1 MKKIKHEDFMFEGI
15 KMIFFFFEKSTS
27 LQIQLGYLIENRKQ
41 NYHFRLTEKLR
52 DRNTSPKNYWSLLKT
67 FLSNKKIPCIPPFL

>member
-1 MKKIKHEDFMFEGI
+1 MFEGI
-15 KMIFFFFEKSTS
+15 KMIFFFFFEKSTS

-52 DRNTSPKNYWSLLKT
+52 DRNTSPKNYWTLLKT